1 MTDYIQVYGEDLY
14 NAGNSGVVKAQGN
27 MGGLVVRLFAIN
39 DATSFK
45 ATTVTV
51 KQGDDSSS
59 VTSDCVSFTTQAVSN
74 VKAGQLIGEV
84 MLPWDVSRYVTATVS
99 GTGEGGA
106 GGETANACVTLGY
119 LPR

>member
-1 MTDYIQVYGEDLY
+1 MTDYIKVYGEDLY
-14 NAGNSGVVKAQGN
+14 NGGTSGVVKAQGN

-39 DATSFK
+39 DATTFK

-51 KQGDDSSS
+51 KQGDDANS
-59 VTSDCVSFTTQAVSN
+59 VTDDCVSFTTETASN

-84 MLPWDVSRYVTATVS
+84 MLSWDVARYVTAS
-99 GTGEGGA
+99 LDDAGES
-106 GGETANACVTLGY
+106 TNARVTLGY